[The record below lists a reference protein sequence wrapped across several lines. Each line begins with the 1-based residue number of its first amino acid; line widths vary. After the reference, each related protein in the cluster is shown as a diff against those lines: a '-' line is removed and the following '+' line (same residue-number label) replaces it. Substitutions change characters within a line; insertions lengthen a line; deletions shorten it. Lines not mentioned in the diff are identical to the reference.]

1 MRIVISGA
9 TGSIGSMLM
18 ARLAPSHEV
27 IGLGRNQKK
36 INEMAQ
42 RFSMKTCDLESN
54 EFEQIIS
61 DADCFIHCAAFAAPK
76 GKASQ
81 FQKNVDV
88 VNAMIPVLE
97 KHNVFTVFVS
107 SASVFDAMPRH
118 SVMTAPTIKPKA
130 RYSQSKFEAEQAV
143 LRSSYSNWTGLRPR
157 AVIGEGDNTVLP
169 RLEGL
174 IRRNTILIP
183 AKGDASLDFTCMEN
197 FLDCVEAAIRAGPQR
212 TFLNVSNGSPKTFKQ
227 LMTMYAKHMHN
238 VSAARHVPLLP
249 LRILASIVPTDRI
262 NHYSL
267 DQVSKPMVL
276 DISETKR
283 LLGWEPMQSL
293 EECLEGL
300 S

>member
-27 IGLGRNQKK
+27 VGLGRNQKK

-118 SVMTAPTIKPKA
+118 SIMTSPTIKPKA

-143 LRSSYSNWTGLRPR
+143 IRSSYSNWTGLRPR

-183 AKGDASLDFTCMEN
+183 GKGDASLDFTCMEN

>member
-18 ARLAPSHEV
+18 ERLSPSNDV
-27 IGLGRNQKK
+27 VGLGRNPDK
-36 INEMAQ
+36 INKMAQ
-42 RFSMKTCDLESN
+42 RYSMNACDLESG
-54 EFEQIIS
+54 EFEQLMA
-61 DADCFIHCAAFAAPK
+61 DADVFIHCAAFAAPK

-81 FQKNVDV
+81 FQRNVDV
-88 VNAMIPVLE
+88 VNAMIPVLD
-97 KHNVFTVFVS
+97 KHDVFTVFVS

-118 SVMTAPTIKPKA
+118 SVMTSPTIKPKA
-130 RYSQSKFEAEQAV
+130 RYSRSKFEAEQAV
-143 LRSSYSNWTGLRPR
+143 MRSSYSNWTGLRPR

-183 AKGDASLDFTCMEN
+183 GKGDASLDFTCMEN

-227 LMTMYAKHMHN
+227 LMMMYAKHMHN
-238 VSAARHVPLLP
+238 ISATRHVPLLP

-276 DISETKR
+276 DISETQR

-293 EECLEGL
+293 EQCLEGL